1 MNVSKNFKGLQKNL
15 LSFNSLLLIG
25 IVILVVVLVKYN
37 NDKVIYKDTMTT
49 LSPSSY
55 NNNESLD
62 NNDYASIN
70 EPQQKPSNAG
80 KMGNEQVNTNPSEL
94 LPKNTNN
101 EWSSMT
107 PVTND
112 LKNINLLNAGANY
125 GINTVGSSLRNPNL
139 QIRSEPSIPKTNVGP
154 WNNTTIES
162 DPYRRNLERDGCD

>member
-1 MNVSKNFKGLQKNL
+1 MNVSKNFKGIQKSL
-15 LSFNSLLLIG
+15 LSFNSILLIG
-25 IVILVVVLVKYN
+25 IVILVIILIKYN

-49 LSPSSY
+49 LNPSPL
-55 NNNESLD
+55 NNENVD
-62 NNDYASIN
+62 NGNYASIN
-70 EPQQKPSNAG
+70 EPSQLPSIASKSCN
-80 KMGNEQVNTNPSEL
+80 KQVNTNPSEL

-139 QIRSEPSIPKTNVGP
+139 QIRSEPSIPKANVGP
-154 WNNTTIES
+154 WNNTTIDT
-162 DPYRRNLERDGCD
+162 DPYRRNLEIDGCD

>member
-37 NDKVIYKDTMTT
+37 NDKVIYKDALTSLNPSPYNDSEDNSVDIDTSNVTT
-49 LSPSSY
+49 
-55 NNNESLD
+55 
-62 NNDYASIN
+62 
-70 EPQQKPSNAG
+70 
-80 KMGNEQVNTNPSEL
+80 MGNEQVNTNPSDL

-112 LKNINLLNAGANY
+112 LKNINLLSAGANY

-162 DPYRRNLERDGCD
+162 DPYRRNLEIDGCD

>member
-1 MNVSKNFKGLQKNL
+1 MNVSKNFKGIQKDL

-49 LSPSSY
+49 LNPSPL
-55 NNNESLD
+55 NDESVD
-62 NNDYASIN
+62 NGNYASIN
-70 EPQQKPSNAG
+70 EPTQTSSNVAT
-80 KMGNEQVNTNPSEL
+80 MGNEQVNTNPSDL

-162 DPYRRNLERDGCD
+162 DPYRRNLEIDGCD